1 MGADMKKLSSYLWDF
16 WGGAAAMLVALPSA
30 IAFGVTVY
38 APLGESYAAI
48 GAIAGITG
56 VVVLGIIASIL
67 GGAKRLI
74 SAPCAPAAA
83 VLSAFVIEYIHK
95 GISTELLVIMLLM
108 VGLMGGLFQILFGLI
123 GIGKA
128 IKYMPYPVVSGY
140 LSGVGLYIIASQT
153 PKFLG
158 LSEENT
164 FLESVI
170 TPSLWDYQSILI
182 GSVTIVLMVVIPRF
196 LTFFPSVIVALLG
209 GVASYSILAF
219 FDPSLWILEANP
231 LIIGSIG
238 GGTLG
243 SGIIRVS
250 DSVSQMSINH
260 VILLLT
266 PSLTLAVLLSID
278 TLKTCVIMDAM
289 TRSNHN
295 PNKELI
301 AQGIG
306 NVSSSL
312 CGGMPGAGTM
322 GATLVNLSSGG
333 IGRLSGV
340 FESILALI
348 AFLALGSLIAWV
360 PISSLAGILIVI
372 GIRMIDLQ
380 SFTFLKSSATMLD
393 FLVIVT
399 VVTTALSVS
408 LIMASAVGVV
418 LAILLFVREQIGT
431 TIIHARF
438 HGNEMFSKQVRI
450 QDEVDILKEKGKYT
464 IIYELQG
471 SLFFGTANQL
481 YATLEKDFLH
491 KKYMIL
497 DMRRVQSVD
506 LTAAHTLLLI
516 KDIMHDKG
524 GYLIL
529 SHLPSKLPTG
539 QDMEAYLDQ
548 IGLIR
553 HHSPVKVFADIDD
566 AIEWVEDEILRHE
579 IYPNQDDASLDL
591 GDFEVF
597 EGRNEDTISDIRRLM
612 KRAHYKPNEAVFS
625 IGSEGQDLYFIR
637 RGKVRIV
644 LPIAEQQN
652 FHLRTIGKGNFF
664 GEFGFLEGGERYANA
679 IAETDVDV
687 YILPRES
694 FDEFAKQHHKAA
706 FILMESLAAV
716 LVNRLRITSA
726 ELGAHDT

>member
-1 MGADMKKLSSYLWDF
+1 MDAKVKKISSYLGDF

-48 GAIAGITG
+48 GAVAGIIG
-56 VVVLGIIASIL
+56 VIVLGTIAALL

-83 VLSAFVIEYIHK
+83 VLSAFVIEYTSQ
-95 GISTELLVIMLLM
+95 GIPTDLLIVMLIM
-108 VGLMGGLFQILFGLI
+108 VGMIGGLIQILFGLM

-158 LSEENT
+158 VLDQSD
-164 FLESVI
+164 FFESVT
-170 TPSLWDYQSILI
+170 TPWLWDYQSIGI
-182 GSVTIVLMVVIPRF
+182 GSVTILLMILSPRF
-196 LTFFPSVIVALLG
+196 FKFFPSVIIALLG
-209 GVASYSILAF
+209 GVITYSAF
-219 FDPSLWILEANP
+219 AYFDPSLWVMEGNALV
-231 LIIGSIG
+231 IGSV
-238 GGTLG
+238 G
-243 SGIIRVS
+243 SGSLSEGMIHTFS
-250 DSVSQMSINH
+250 FLDQMNWNH
-260 VILLLT
+260 LLLLLT

-301 AQGIG
+301 AQGVG
-306 NVSSSL
+306 NVSSSM

-333 IGRLSGV
+333 VGRLSGV
-340 FESILALI
+340 VEGLLALI
-348 AFLALGSLIAWV
+348 TFLLLGSLIAWV
-360 PISSLAGILIVI
+360 PIASLAGILIVI
-372 GIRMIDLQ
+372 GIRMIDFR
-380 SFTFLKSSATMLD
+380 SVSFLKSSSTVLD
-393 FLVIVT
+393 FMVIMT

-408 LIMASAVGVV
+408 LIMASAVGVIM
-418 LAILLFVREQIGT
+418 AILLFMREQIGT
-431 TIIHARF
+431 TIVHARF

-450 QDEVDILKEKGKYT
+450 QDEMEILQEKGKYT

-481 YATLEKDFLH
+481 YTTLEKDLLS
-491 KKYMIL
+491 KKYIIL
-497 DMRRVQSVD
+497 DLRRVQSVD

-516 KDIMHDKG
+516 KDILHDKG

-529 SHLPSKLPTG
+529 SHIPSKLPTG
-539 QDMEAYLDQ
+539 QDMEAYFNQ
-548 IGLIR
+548 VGLIK
-553 HHSPVKVFADIDD
+553 HHSPVKLFSDIDD
-566 AIEWVEDEILRHE
+566 AIEWVEDEILRNE
-579 IYPNQDDASLDL
+579 TYPDSSDVSLEL

-597 EGRNEDTISDIRRLM
+597 KGRNEDTIADIRRLM
-612 KRAHYKPNEAVFS
+612 KREHYKPYEAIFS
-625 IGSEGQDLYFIR
+625 IGNEGQDLYFIR

-679 IAETDVDV
+679 IAETEVDV
-687 YILPRES
+687 YILSRES

-706 FILMESLAAV
+706 FVLMESLAEV